1 MDRPRDLK
9 LDVRAV
15 AEAAAAAPSAAALQ
29 RVLASVDPE
38 KLSANDLT
46 LLSRA
51 LERRGGTPDVKL
63 ACLANFTLDLL
74 PRWVDLHF
82 AREGLRAAHYLG
94 GFDQHV
100 QEVLGVGA
108 GDGSGLAAFA
118 PDLVLLALSLR
129 RLRPMAV
136 TGF

>member
-51 LERRGGTPDVKL
+51 LERRGGTPGVRL
-63 ACLANFTLDLL
+63 AYLANFTLDLL

-100 QEVLGVGA
+100 QEVLGVGV
-108 GDGSGLAAFA
+108 DVREGSGLAAFA

-129 RLRPMAV
+129 RLRP
-136 TGF
+136 